1 MPLLKDL
8 IGIPLEDIHAAF
20 VDAFSR
26 YEVPMDLPPE
36 RLAEMMRTRSYDP
49 ALSVGA
55 FDDDRLV
62 AFALTGYREA
72 GTERLGYDIAT
83 GVVQAAQ
90 NEGLGGLVVEELLAR
105 GRAAGLTRFLLE
117 VLVNN
122 EAAQKVYAKRG
133 FAVTRRLVCY
143 ELSRD
148 VLRPPASHAFEVD
161 ALTELPASLDERLYC
176 SFAPTWQNAL
186 PSYAAVRD
194 LYALRTLSDGQGLA
208 GYGIVHRAR
217 GAILQ
222 IGLRPDLRDAEPLA
236 LVTALLG
243 GATPADKLVMTNI
256 EAESGLDRLAVAS
269 GWTRTVEQFEMAYE
283 FGRGQSTAEPS
294 DGHGV

>member
-1 MPLLKDL
+1 MPALRDL
-8 IGIPLEDIHAAF
+8 VGTPLEEIHTAF

-72 GTERLGYDIAT
+72 GAERIGYDIAT

-90 NEGLGGLVVEELLAR
+90 NEGLGGVVVEELLAR

-133 FAVTRRLVCY
+133 FAVTRRLICY
-143 ELSRD
+143 EIPRTLLRRPAENPFD
-148 VLRPPASHAFEVD
+148 VDDPPD
-161 ALTELPASLDERLYC
+161 LPEDLDERLFC
-176 SFAPTWQNAL
+176 SYLPTWQNAL
-186 PSYAAVRD
+186 PSFAAARDQYAVK
-194 LYALRTLSDGQGLA
+194 TLSESDRLA
-208 GYGIVHRAR
+208 GYGIVHRTR
-217 GAILQ
+217 GSILQ
-222 IGLRPDLRDAEPLA
+222 IGLRDELRSAEHLA
-236 LVTALLG
+236 LVTALLAD
-243 GATPADKLVMTNI
+243 ATSAEGLVMTNI

-269 GWTRTVEQFEMAYE
+269 GWNRTVEQFEMA
-283 FGRGQSTAEPS
+283 FDFDAATG
-294 DGHGV
+294 GV